1 MGFIGEFKTRNRA
14 FSERYGA
21 GLSVLHTGTGTL
33 QVFGLGGV
41 GHGGIGV
48 GE

>member
-1 MGFIGEFKTRNRA
+1 MGFIGELKTRNRA
-14 FSERYGA
+14 FAERYGA
-21 GLSVLHTGTGTL
+21 GLSVLHTGTL
-33 QVFGLGGV
+33 QQVFGLGGV